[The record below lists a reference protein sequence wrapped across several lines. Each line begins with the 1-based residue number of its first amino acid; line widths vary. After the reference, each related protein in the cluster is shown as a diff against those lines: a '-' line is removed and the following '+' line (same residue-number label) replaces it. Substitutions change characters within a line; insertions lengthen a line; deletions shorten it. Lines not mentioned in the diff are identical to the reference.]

1 MHLELEYGSD
11 IEGYKVFY
19 DGADLVE
26 YTDSNYP
33 GNNKNRKSLISY
45 IYYLN
50 RMVVSW
56 PNKKVRMVTI
66 SSIKAEYVTPRIR
79 SKQAVSIK
87 RLLNDI

>member
-19 DGADLVE
+19 GGADLIK

-33 GNNKNRKSLISY
+33 GNNKTRRSLMSY
-45 IYYLN
+45 VYYLN
-50 RMVVSW
+50 RTVVSW

-66 SSIKAEYVTPRIR
+66 SSIKAEYVTLRIR
-79 SKQAVSIK
+79 SKRAVSIK
-87 RLLNDI
+87 RLLHDI